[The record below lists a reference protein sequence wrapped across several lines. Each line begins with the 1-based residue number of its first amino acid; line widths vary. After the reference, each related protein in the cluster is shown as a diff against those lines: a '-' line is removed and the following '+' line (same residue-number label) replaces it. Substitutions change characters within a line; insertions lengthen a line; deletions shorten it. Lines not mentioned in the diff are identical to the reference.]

1 MFAKATANFV
11 RQIDPDGTLI
21 NVSRLNDSDKLV
33 PTALVVK
40 RNRFWFWQRPKYQP
54 SDFTL
59 GHLLLGDTPLCPVVS
74 ESEFLTYEGKFG
86 DTLSSKLDAKAGNL
100 SVNLEGRGT
109 TKLQSS
115 FGKLRK
121 QEVDVMKLL
130 QDSNERMLDMQH
142 VLVQQMEK
150 RAEVFAVLKE
160 RILTTTAC
168 SITETHQG
176 QSSCAGILEVLGN
189 PVEVCVKENG
199 NVQVDSDV
207 ALEIPPHTVIA
218 YSLIELEVKKSGNYE
233 LCLQPDT
240 LGGFEADSARS
251 SPSQASID
259 TLCMVD
265 GGQGMEDMTVGR
277 AALSSLQKD
286 LLSLDVHL
294 RPFLA
299 LPENTRSA
307 LYQRLC
313 EVMMDRTTLTD
324 LEQLLDGW
332 CRDEIHEVPV
342 RWNKSAR
349 TLVDL
354 LRQGVAYQTPN
365 TISSLP
371 PLLIAAH
378 LLVSALE
385 ALPDDS
391 LSLLVECSHDDL
403 EALNTLVTR
412 LKMNRQALPHESSLL
427 LRHNDTEEHWAEQ
440 LSSSCVILRK
450 EIDGLW
456 ADIQS
461 QPGSL
466 PLVLCVSVHGLT
478 SLGAGRICK
487 DSWIF
492 IEDMDTFAE
501 ATKRFVH
508 QVKGDFIPNTVFH
521 DSNKLLHPTRLV
533 VKIKPRFRFQKPK
546 YCVSDF
552 TLEDLLGDLPYQA
565 EIKTSIFMHDYVL
578 ELEKNQKGNVGG
590 GVSQC
595 GGKVEG
601 RGSIKLQT
609 TFGKLDRMEL
619 INFMNLKTAI
629 KRKTMIRDPELKKN
643 EKLVIVKE
651 RVVTNSSFSI
661 NCSDEVDA
669 SITGTV
675 NIQWLK
681 MLIAGGHLR
690 KDNTSMKL
698 PEKTVLAYTV
708 KELIELNVKDD
719 DELEA
724 DCGTL
729 SAELI
734 SNKSINCL
742 AKVLEALPD
751 FEGDLQPLASLPK
764 QTKSSLF
771 GELRGILKDR
781 PTFQRFI
788 EDTVEDWRQSGIRD
802 ESVGTLLDHLPTEPM
817 ECSYVATELLVSVLD
832 ALPNWALNM
841 LANCSSS
848 ELQTLNKLVEA
859 LKTNHSNPLPSET
872 LPPKLQE
879 GGEYNWATQLLCSA
893 SENLHDDGNLFLETG
908 IQPGGLLL
916 VLCIAVQ
923 GLTFL
928 GVSV

>member
-11 RQIDPDGTLI
+11 RHIDPDGTLI
-21 NVSRLNDSDKLV
+21 HVSRLNDSDKLV
-33 PTALVVK
+33 PMALVVK
-40 RNRFWFWQRPKYQP
+40 RNRFWFWQKPKYRP

-207 ALEIPPHTVIA
+207 ALEIPPQTVIA
-218 YSLIELEVKKSGNYE
+218 YSLIELEVKKSGHYV

-240 LGGFEADSARS
+240 LGRFEADSARS

-265 GGQGMEDMTVGR
+265 GGQGMEDRTVGR

-286 LLSLDVHL
+286 LLRLDVHL
-294 RPFLA
+294 HPLLA

-307 LYQRLC
+307 LFQRLC

-342 RWNKSAR
+342 RWNKSACA
-349 TLVDL
+349 LVDL
-354 LRQGVAYQTPN
+354 LCQGVANQTPN
-365 TISSLP
+365 ITLSPP

-412 LKMNRQALPHESSLL
+412 LKMSSQSLPHESPLL
-427 LRHNDTEEHWAEQ
+427 LRHNDREEHWAEQ

-450 EIDGLW
+450 EIDSLW
-456 ADIQS
+456 EDIQS

-478 SLGAGRICK
+478 SLCVGRI
-487 DSWIF
+487 
-492 IEDMDTFAE
+492 
-501 ATKRFVH
+501 
-508 QVKGDFIPNTVFH
+508 
-521 DSNKLLHPTRLV
+521 
-533 VKIKPRFRFQKPK
+533 
-546 YCVSDF
+546 
-552 TLEDLLGDLPYQA
+552 
-565 EIKTSIFMHDYVL
+565 
-578 ELEKNQKGNVGG
+578 
-590 GVSQC
+590 
-595 GGKVEG
+595 
-601 RGSIKLQT
+601 
-609 TFGKLDRMEL
+609 
-619 INFMNLKTAI
+619 
-629 KRKTMIRDPELKKN
+629 
-643 EKLVIVKE
+643 
-651 RVVTNSSFSI
+651 
-661 NCSDEVDA
+661 
-669 SITGTV
+669 
-675 NIQWLK
+675 
-681 MLIAGGHLR
+681 
-690 KDNTSMKL
+690 
-698 PEKTVLAYTV
+698 
-708 KELIELNVKDD
+708 
-719 DELEA
+719 
-724 DCGTL
+724 
-729 SAELI
+729 
-734 SNKSINCL
+734 
-742 AKVLEALPD
+742 
-751 FEGDLQPLASLPK
+751 
-764 QTKSSLF
+764 
-771 GELRGILKDR
+771 
-781 PTFQRFI
+781 
-788 EDTVEDWRQSGIRD
+788 
-802 ESVGTLLDHLPTEPM
+802 
-817 ECSYVATELLVSVLD
+817 
-832 ALPNWALNM
+832 
-841 LANCSSS
+841 
-848 ELQTLNKLVEA
+848 
-859 LKTNHSNPLPSET
+859 
-872 LPPKLQE
+872 
-879 GGEYNWATQLLCSA
+879 
-893 SENLHDDGNLFLETG
+893 
-908 IQPGGLLL
+908 
-916 VLCIAVQ
+916 
-923 GLTFL
+923 
-928 GVSV
+928 